1 MGGDLHLGFSIVN
14 RVSNSIVPRLFIQ
27 GAIARDFI
35 DHASLDPYPFIHLGF
50 VLNITMYN

>member
-27 GAIARDFI
+27 GAIARDLI